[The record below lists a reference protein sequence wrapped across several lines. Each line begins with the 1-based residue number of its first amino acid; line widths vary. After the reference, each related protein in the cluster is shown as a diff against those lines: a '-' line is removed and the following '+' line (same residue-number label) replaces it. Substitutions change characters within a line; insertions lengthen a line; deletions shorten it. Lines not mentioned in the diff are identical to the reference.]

1 MDVAATHNARVI
13 ATLVNELHFGKEGGR
28 RGRRGRSGFFCKLF
42 CFGQISEMTHPT
54 GSPVTPA
61 GPPALEVAI
70 FEIKWERNATT

>member
-1 MDVAATHNARVI
+1 MDVAATHNAHQSVSF
-13 ATLVNELHFGKEGGR
+13 VNKLHVEGRGKE
-28 RGRRGRSGFFCKLF
+28 GRRGRSGFFCKLF